1 MKCTIVPSSRLIWL
15 VAVVGFPAVVVEAV
29 LGAHVPRARGAAV
42 MPIAAI
48 LIAAIVDALLRRRA
62 LADLK
67 IELPELLRLVQGRE
81 AHVPVTIHNGRN
93 SGRRIRIGFAMPEGV
108 EVQPEEQ
115 SIEVPAVPSR
125 AVFNAVFQVDWLC
138 QPQRRGSYKIRECY
152 LEASSPLGLWS
163 VRGTQSTSFEIRVY
177 PNLRDSGALKALR
190 RGMENLHLTRQL
202 GRGREFEKLREYS
215 LGDSSDEI
223 HWKATARRARP
234 ITKVFQ
240 IERTQEIYVVI
251 DASRLSSRT
260 IGAESALECSI
271 KAALTVGAVTEKRGD
286 LFGIAA
292 FSDRVE
298 TFVQAHGGKLHYS
311 ACREAIN
318 NLRSRPVSPDFEE
331 IATLLRLR
339 LRRRSLI
346 IFLTALDDP
355 LLAEHFERSA
365 RLLAGR
371 HRVLA
376 AMLRP
381 SSARPLFHDA
391 EIESTEDIYR
401 ALAGHLGWSKLHELQ
416 GTLGRRGVH
425 LALLEPESFAENLVN
440 LYDDV
445 KQRQLL

>member
-1 MKCTIVPSSRLIWL
+1 MKCTIVPSPRLIWL
-15 VAVVGFPAVVVEAV
+15 AAVVGFPTVVVEAV
-29 LGAHVPRARGAAV
+29 IPQARGAAV
-42 MPIAAI
+42 MLIAVI
-48 LIAAIVDALLRRRA
+48 LIAAVVDALLRRRA

-81 AHVPVTIHNGRN
+81 AHFPVTIHNGRN
-93 SGRRIRIGFAMPEGV
+93 RGRRIRIGFAMPEGV

-115 SIEVPAVPSR
+115 SIEVPAALSRAVSR
-125 AVFNAVFQVDWLC
+125 AVFHAVFHVDWLC
-138 QPQRRGSYKIRECY
+138 HPQRRGSYKIQECY
-152 LEASSPLGLWS
+152 LESSSPFGLWS
-163 VRGTQSTSFEIRVY
+163 VRGTQSIFFEIRVY

-215 LGDSSDEI
+215 AGDSSDEI

-260 IGAESALECSI
+260 IGAESALECAI

-391 EIESTEDIYR
+391 EIEFTEDIYR

>member
-1 MKCTIVPSSRLIWL
+1 MPD
-15 VAVVGFPAVVVEAV
+15 GVEA
-29 LGAHVPRARGAAV
+29 
-42 MPIAAI
+42 
-48 LIAAIVDALLRRRA
+48 
-62 LADLK
+62 K
-67 IELPELLRLVQGRE
+67 
-81 AHVPVTIHNGRN
+81 
-93 SGRRIRIGFAMPEGV
+93 
-108 EVQPEEQ
+108 PEEQ
-115 SIEVPAVPSR
+115 TIEVDAAVSH
-125 AVFNAVFQVDWLC
+125 VQWLC
-138 QPQRRGSYKIRECY
+138 QPHRRGSYKIRECY
-152 LEASSPLGLWS
+152 LESASPFGLWA
-163 VRGTQSTSFEIRVY
+163 VRRTQSISFEIRVY

-190 RGMENLHLTRQL
+190 RGMETFHLTRQL

-215 LGDSSDEI
+215 PGDSSDEI

-240 IERTQEIYVVI
+240 VERTQEIYVVI

-260 IGAESALECSI
+260 IGAESGLERSI
-271 KAALTVGAVTEKRGD
+271 KAALTVGAVTERRGD

-298 TFVQAHGGKLHYS
+298 AFVRAQGGKPHYS

-355 LLAEHFERSA
+355 LLAEHFERAA
-365 RLLAGR
+365 RLLSGR

-381 SSARPLFHDA
+381 NSARPLFQDP
-391 EIESTEDIYR
+391 EVESTADIYR
-401 ALAGHLGWSKLHELQ
+401 ALAGHLGWNKLHELQ
-416 GTLGRRGVH
+416 SRLAQRGVH
-425 LALLEPESFAENLVN
+425 LALLESGTFAENVVN